1 MTDCERALELISQQ
15 LDGPLAAEDAAWLAA
30 HLDACPDCRALQAD
44 LAALHQQLPLLA
56 AQPPAELKGS
66 VMDAV
71 RACKVTPFQGK
82 KRQWH
87 WRSLA
92 SLAAVLALVF
102 VGGYGMRQW
111 DAGQTAAPAAGGDA
125 PSVQAFSGG
134 ETQEQTEGAGAP
146 DGSGELTRDITIYG
160 QDPASPG
167 AAPEINSALAPT
179 EEDVQATLV
188 LDALPE
194 GWQEVLPGVADPDGA
209 VVPCKQAQALA
220 DLVEQQGLAAAVEG
234 DLYGEG
240 NCQILLA
247 DG

>member
-82 KRQWH
+82 KRQWR
-87 WRSLA
+87 WKSLA

-111 DAGQTAAPAAGGDA
+111 DAGQTAAPAAGEVSLPSRPFPAVRRRNRQRA
-125 PSVQAFSGG
+125 P
-134 ETQEQTEGAGAP
+134 
-146 DGSGELTRDITIYG
+146 
-160 QDPASPG
+160 
-167 AAPEINSALAPT
+167 
-179 EEDVQATLV
+179 
-188 LDALPE
+188 ALPTGRE
-194 GWQEVLPGVADPDGA
+194 S
-209 VVPCKQAQALA
+209 
-220 DLVEQQGLAAAVEG
+220 
-234 DLYGEG
+234 
-240 NCQILLA
+240 
-247 DG
+247 

>member
-71 RACKVTPFQGK
+71 HACKVTLFQGK
-82 KRQWH
+82 KRQWR
-87 WRSLA
+87 WKSLA

-111 DAGQTAAPAAGGDA
+111 DAGQTVAPAAGGDA

-134 ETQEQTEGAGAP
+134 ETQGQTEGAGVS
-146 DGSGELTRDITIYG
+146 DGAGELTRDITAFN

-167 AAPEINSALAPT
+167 ATPEVNTALAPK
-179 EEDVQATLV
+179 EEDVQAILV
-188 LDALPE
+188 LDTLPE
-194 GWQEVLPGVADPDGA
+194 GWQEALPGVTDPDGA
-209 VVPCKQAQALA
+209 VVTCKQAQALA
-220 DLVEQQGLAAAVEG
+220 DLVEKQGLSAAVEG

-240 NCQILLA
+240 NCRILLA
-247 DG
+247 DS

>member
-1 MTDCERALELISQQ
+1 MTDCEKALELISAQ
-15 LDGPLAAEDAAWLAA
+15 LDGPLAAADAAWLEA
-30 HLDACPDCRALQAD
+30 HLAACPDCRALQAD
-44 LAALHQQLPLLA
+44 FAALHHELPLLA
-56 AQPPAELKGS
+56 ARPPEELKDK
-66 VMDAV
+66 VMEAV
-71 RACKVTPFQGK
+71 RAPKVTPFQGK
-82 KRQWH
+82 KKQWQL
-87 WRSLA
+87 RSLA

-111 DAGQTAAPAAGGDA
+111 DAGQTAAPAAGEGL

-134 ETQEQTEGAGAP
+134 ETQEQAEGAGSP

-194 GWQEVLPGVADPDGA
+194 GWQEVLPGVANPDGA
-209 VVPCKQAQALA
+209 VVPCEQAQALA

>member
-1 MTDCERALELISQQ
+1 MTDCEKALELISAQ
-15 LDGPLAAEDAAWLAA
+15 LDGPLAAADAAWLEA

-44 LAALHQQLPLLA
+44 FAALHQELPLLA
-56 AQPPAELKGS
+56 ARPPEELKGS

-82 KRQWH
+82 KRQWR
-87 WRSLA
+87 WKSLA

-102 VGGYGMRQW
+102 VGGYGLRQW
-111 DAGQTAAPAAGGDA
+111 DAGQTAAPAAGEGL

-134 ETQEQTEGAGAP
+134 ETQEQAEGAGSP

-209 VVPCKQAQALA
+209 VVTCRQAQALA
-220 DLVEQQGLAAAVEG
+220 DLLERQGISAAVEG

-240 NCQILLA
+240 DCRLLLA
-247 DG
+247 DK

>member
-56 AQPPAELKGS
+56 AQPPAELREG
-66 VMDAV
+66 VMEAV
-71 RACKVTPFQGK
+71 RASKVTPFQGK
-82 KRQWH
+82 KRQWR
-87 WRSLA
+87 WKSLA

-102 VGGYGMRQW
+102 VGSYGLRQW
-111 DAGQTAAPAAGGDA
+111 DAGRTAAPAAGENA

-134 ETQEQTEGAGAP
+134 ETQGQTEGAGVS
-146 DGSGELTRDITIYG
+146 DGAGELTRDITAFN

-167 AAPEINSALAPT
+167 AVPEVNTALAPK

-194 GWQEVLPGVADPDGA
+194 GWQEALPGVTDPDGA
-209 VVPCKQAQALA
+209 VVTCKQAQALA
-220 DLVEQQGLAAAVEG
+220 DLVEKQGLSAAVEG

-240 NCQILLA
+240 NCRILLA
-247 DG
+247 DS

>member
-82 KRQWH
+82 KRQWR

-102 VGGYGMRQW
+102 VGGYGLRQW
-111 DAGQTAAPAAGGDA
+111 DAGQTAAPAAGEVL

-134 ETQEQTEGAGAP
+134 ETQEQAEGAGIS
-146 DGSGELTRDITIYG
+146 DGSGELTRDITVFT
-160 QDPASPG
+160 QDPASSG
-167 AAPEINSALAPT
+167 AVPEVNPALVPT
-179 EEDVQATLV
+179 EEDVQATLT

-209 VVPCKQAQALA
+209 VVPCEQAQALA

-247 DG
+247 GG